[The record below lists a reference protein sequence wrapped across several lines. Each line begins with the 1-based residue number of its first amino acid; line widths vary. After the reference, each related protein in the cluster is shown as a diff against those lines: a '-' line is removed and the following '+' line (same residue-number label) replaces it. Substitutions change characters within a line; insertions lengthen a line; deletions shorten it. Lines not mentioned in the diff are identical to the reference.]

1 MKKDKRNPKKT
12 CQGVSRR
19 GFLAGVGTAVVSS
32 AVIGTG
38 AQSAEAQILRVSRQE
53 ELQDIA
59 ITVNGVKYQ
68 VSVEPRW
75 TLAEVLRDH
84 LGLTGTKIGCNAGE
98 CGACT
103 VLLDGKPVNACLVL
117 AATAQDREILTIEGL
132 ARNGKLHPLQEAFV
146 KEGAVQCGFCT
157 PGILMSLKALL
168 DSNPAPTLEEIK
180 IAMAGNLCR
189 CTGYS
194 KMFKAVESLD
204 RGT

>member
-1 MKKDKRNPKKT
+1 MKIPVTLK
-12 CQGVSRR
+12 
-19 GFLAGVGTAVVSS
+19 
-32 AVIGTG
+32 
-38 AQSAEAQILRVSRQE
+38 
-53 ELQDIA
+53 
-59 ITVNGVKYQ
+59 VNGETYDLAIA
-68 VSVEPRW
+68 PYR
-75 TLAEVLRDH
+75 TLLDVLREEMR
-84 LGLTGTKIGCNAGE
+84 LTGSKKGCDAGD

-204 RGT
+204 RGM

>member
-1 MKKDKRNPKKT
+1 MKIPVTLK
-12 CQGVSRR
+12 
-19 GFLAGVGTAVVSS
+19 
-32 AVIGTG
+32 
-38 AQSAEAQILRVSRQE
+38 
-53 ELQDIA
+53 
-59 ITVNGVKYQ
+59 VNGETYDLIIA
-68 VSVEPRW
+68 PYR
-75 TLAEVLRDH
+75 TLLDVLREEMR
-84 LGLTGTKIGCNAGE
+84 LTGSKKGCDAGD

-146 KEGAVQCGFCT
+146 REGAVQCGFCT

-194 KMFKAVESLD
+194 KMFKAVESLT
-204 RGT
+204 GGI

>member
-1 MKKDKRNPKKT
+1 MKIPVTLK
-12 CQGVSRR
+12 
-19 GFLAGVGTAVVSS
+19 
-32 AVIGTG
+32 
-38 AQSAEAQILRVSRQE
+38 
-53 ELQDIA
+53 
-59 ITVNGVKYQ
+59 VNGETYDLMIA
-68 VSVEPRW
+68 PYR
-75 TLAEVLRDH
+75 TLLDVLREEIH
-84 LGLTGTKIGCNAGE
+84 LTGSKKGCDAGD

-168 DSNPAPTLEEIK
+168 DTNPAPTLEEIK

-194 KMFKAVESLD
+194 KMFKAVESLG
-204 RGT
+204 RGM